1 MSGCR
6 IECVMLVHGEC
17 ANVNTFDAVFRSQPP
32 PRWSDRKK
40 HAQPRYSFNALCP
53 VPEEVLRRGYKTAG
67 HLWCKRF
74 WGSSDDLKLK
84 NMVRAVGLRSYRFTV
99 PGKAPVEALR
109 CASWNYPTVV
119 IQLQYIDTEPSYLLS
134 NEANS
139 VVVRHEM
146 CGGQDMTS
154 QSPNRANIRRI
165 PDGGLHGLLL

>member
-1 MSGCR
+1 M
-6 IECVMLVHGEC
+6 ECLVRVLGDC
-17 ANVNTFDAVFRSQPP
+17 VNVNTFDATFRRLPP
-32 PRWSDRKK
+32 PQWSDRKK
-40 HAQPRYSFNALCP
+40 RAQPCYSLNALCP

-67 HLWCKRF
+67 PLWCKRS
-74 WGSSDDLKLK
+74 WGPSDDLKLK
-84 NMVRAVGLRSYRFTV
+84 YVRRDIGVRAYRFTV

-146 CGGQDMTS
+146 CGGQDVTS